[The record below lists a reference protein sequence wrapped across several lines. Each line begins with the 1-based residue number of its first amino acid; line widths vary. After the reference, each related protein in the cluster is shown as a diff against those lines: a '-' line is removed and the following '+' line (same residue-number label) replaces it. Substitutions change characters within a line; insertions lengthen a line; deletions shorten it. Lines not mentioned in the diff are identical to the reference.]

1 MGALLL
7 DRAAFM
13 CNSFLQLFLD
23 FNKGQVWSPNRQMQY
38 KSLTIEKYRVKIKTA
53 QLATK
58 YWYYFLGPFTVT
70 NTHCTLISDRVPR
83 LYTSVAL

>member
-38 KSLTIEKYRVKIKTA
+38 KSLTIAGEVQSKDKNWPNWQPSTGII
-53 QLATK
+53 
-58 YWYYFLGPFTVT
+58 F
-70 NTHCTLISDRVPR
+70 
-83 LYTSVAL
+83 